1 LRTGRIVS
9 DPADE
14 PLETKFNPYHDPE
27 NGQFTFGPGGSQ
39 SSNISDRR
47 SNATRPGRQSNPS
60 GAAKPPAAA
69 KAPAEQHDIG
79 ALAARYEAAAKE
91 NPGAVSPGTGDS
103 GGVSYGSYQLSSR
116 KGTADAF
123 VASAEARLWA
133 EEFRGLKPGTDA
145 FSQKWR
151 AVAAGNPTAF
161 HAAQKAFVART
172 LYGVASRKVARTTGY
187 DLNGASEACDK

>member
-1 LRTGRIVS
+1 MSDRDSKTEYKSAERIAFDHYLRTGRILS
-9 DPADE
+9 SPT
-14 PLETKFNPYHDPE
+14 PLERKFNPYHDPE

-91 NPGAVSPGTGDS
+91 NPGAVSPGS
-103 GGVSYGSYQLSSR
+103 VKLR
-116 KGTADAF
+116 WNA
-123 VASAEARLWA
+123 
-133 EEFRGLKPGTDA
+133 P
-145 FSQKWR
+145 
-151 AVAAGNPTAF
+151 
-161 HAAQKAFVART
+161 
-172 LYGVASRKVARTTGY
+172 
-187 DLNGASEACDK
+187 